1 MKIGDLVII
10 RKENG
15 TDTEQNVGQVA
26 VVTYLFDNGK
36 EIEIEIPSS
45 NPGRHFFGTPWI
57 YYKNQVEVIG
67 NE

>member
-10 RKENG
+10 KKENG
-15 TDTEQNVGQVA
+15 WESRENIGQLA
-26 VVTYLFDNGK
+26 VVTYLFENG
-36 EIEIEIPSS
+36 EEVEVEIPSS
-45 NPGRHFFGTPWI
+45 NPDRHFFGTPWI